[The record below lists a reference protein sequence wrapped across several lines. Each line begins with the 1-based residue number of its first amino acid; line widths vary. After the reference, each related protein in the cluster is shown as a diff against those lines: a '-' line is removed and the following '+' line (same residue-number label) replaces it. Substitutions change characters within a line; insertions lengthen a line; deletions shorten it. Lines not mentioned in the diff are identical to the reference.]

1 MRTWVALSQ
10 QVGDVDSYCHLDAFQ
25 SIQGQQAK
33 FLIEYV

>member
-10 QVGDVDSYCHLDAFQ
+10 QVGDVDSYCHFDAFQ